1 MTIDT
6 GNIGQQTDSAK
17 PNGPDLAALD
27 LDNVGGTPLDWA
39 LAYADAGLRVFPIS
53 AKKKPLVKWGEGATT
68 DPDTI
73 RQWWEK
79 WPAADIGWALPDGV
93 LVLDLDLGGSWRGLA
108 DFERLSGFA
117 ADLVETPQT
126 STPSGGRHLFFAVN
140 GRFYKNWVKPIP
152 DVGIDTK
159 TIGGLVILPSPGN
172 GRIWLKLPSLPLAG
186 VPAWVPTVKP
196 YEPSEQNEARPYAG
210 ETPYGRAMLA
220 RALSD
225 IPEAE
230 NGFQAATLLR
240 WCFTLGGLAAGGVLE
255 FEPTLQALVDAALR
269 MPTFRANDPW
279 KNLDKIVE
287 RVMRAGRERPIAA
300 PPEPEPPP
308 QPSSSNLFNPWEDY
322 IVPPFPLDVLPQRL
336 QEFVSTQAIVVGC
349 DPSAMAMATLV
360 NFSAALD
367 HRFALKM
374 MRNGKWL
381 ARPRLWVLLVGPPS
395 VKKSPV
401 MDTATEE
408 IVTIQN
414 ARDRAYIRE
423 LTAYKRAKEAGNDK
437 AVEPVR
443 PPTLVLMDVTY
454 EKVADILSKQDR
466 AGCLIMRDEIAGWI
480 GSMEKYG
487 RGGKGASADRG
498 FWLQAYDGK
507 TYSTGRIVRG
517 TFLIELC
524 SVSVL
529 GGIQPKRL
537 AEIHGLTSDGLLQR
551 FTPIMMKSGTFPQDV
566 KTDSAFNN
574 YNTLTR
580 RLIDAR
586 PAQFTLDDEALTYL
600 GEVRRRLFDL
610 EQVSGGLADG
620 FESFVGKL
628 PGIVGSLALILH
640 LIDLPE
646 AAMATVQDMLRDE
659 VSLDT
664 IQKAGRI
671 VFDFLIP
678 HAAAFYRTAEN
689 MAEGDRLQRLASY
702 ILTSGLTRFVASD
715 FTSNLWHL
723 RGLPLPELNKQI
735 SMLVAGG
742 WLTPEAKR
750 EGKDQRPSTNPW
762 MPHAWVLNPEVP
774 LVMRER
780 ADAENR
786 RKTELA
792 ALWATF
798 GQAEPQKS

>member
-1 MTIDT
+1 MEAVARTLLGDPNPQLSRPPRELRFGSNGSLRVDLTKGTFFDFEAEEGGGVLALVRREEGFSSDKDAARWLVEKGFISDDDGLRPRIVATYDYVDEDGRLLFQVVRSEPKSFRQRRPGESGEWIWKLDITRRVPYRLPALVEAIASERIIFIVEGEKDVDRLFGLGVPATCNSGGANKWPDELSEHFRDASVVILPDNDDPGREHARLVATKLT
-6 GNIGQQTDSAK
+6 GIAANIRT
-17 PNGPDLAALD
+17 LD
-27 LDNVGGTPLDWA
+27 LPGLPAKGDVSDWF
-39 LAYADAGLRVFPIS
+39 DAGRTVEELWS
-53 AKKKPLVKWGEGATT
+53 
-68 DPDTI
+68 
-73 RQWWEK
+73 
-79 WPAADIGWALPDGV
+79 
-93 LVLDLDLGGSWRGLA
+93 
-108 DFERLSGFA
+108 
-117 ADLVETPQT
+117 LVETNAVEPDDAPT
-126 STPSGGRHLFFAVN
+126 AGPPLF
-140 GRFYKNWVKPIP
+140 
-152 DVGIDTK
+152 
-159 TIGGLVILPSPGN
+159 
-172 GRIWLKLPSLPLAG
+172 
-186 VPAWVPTVKP
+186 
-196 YEPSEQNEARPYAG
+196 
-210 ETPYGRAMLA
+210 
-220 RALSD
+220 
-225 IPEAE
+225 
-230 NGFQAATLLR
+230 
-240 WCFTLGGLAAGGVLE
+240 
-255 FEPTLQALVDAALR
+255 
-269 MPTFRANDPW
+269 DPW
-279 KNLDKIVE
+279 EN
-287 RVMRAGRERPIAA
+287 
-300 PPEPEPPP
+300 
-308 QPSSSNLFNPWEDY
+308 Y

-336 QEFVSTQAIVVGC
+336 QEFVSTQGIVVGC

-381 ARPRLWVLLVGPPS
+381 TRPRLWVLLVGPP
-395 VKKSPV
+395 KSPV
-401 MDTATEE
+401 MYTATEE

-423 LTAYKRAKEAGNDK
+423 LAAYKRAKEAGNDK

-580 RLIDAR
+580 RLIEAR

-646 AAMATVQDMLRDE
+646 AAMATVQDMLRNE

-671 VFDFLIP
+671 VFDFIIP

-715 FTSNLWHL
+715 FTTNVWHL

-735 SMLVAGG
+735 SMLVTGG
-742 WLTPEAKR
+742 WLTPETKR
-750 EGKDQRPSTNPW
+750 EGKNQRPSTNPW

-786 RKTELA
+786 RKAELA